1 MKILTLQTIRALM
14 NLNHTSGS
22 PIKII
27 TNNILI
33 RSQLKKVKT
42 RLIYKLDKQK
52 CHLDRLLKNKNNKI
66 IEITKMAYLKMKKD
80 LMLKMIYILRIYR

>member
-1 MKILTLQTIRALM
+1 M
-14 NLNHTSGS
+14 NLNHTSDS

-42 RLIYKLDKQK
+42 RQIYKLDKQK

>member
-27 TNNILI
+27 TNKILI

-42 RLIYKLDKQK
+42 RLIYKLDK
-52 CHLDRLLKNKNNKI
+52 
-66 IEITKMAYLKMKKD
+66 
-80 LMLKMIYILRIYR
+80 